1 MDKVIYQLLLILIAI
16 WEVGMCYGFC
26 NKILCFNK
34 MVDARKKILKT
45 ISIILVG
52 LLLGINRHW
61 LFSSSTML
69 IFCIIVTAYCIKIIY
84 QEKIRVILGW
94 SGIYY
99 ISLAFLDFVFAF
111 ICMEYLGNDF
121 LSVIYVEAVSLW
133 NILIYL
139 LSRLGMLALTYAL
152 KRLPGDFYKISE
164 SCANI
169 ILGFAV
175 IFYFLWK
182 RYQIVLDEMAL
193 KEREIHGIEEGV
205 SIITLMVVVLFGGS
219 LFYRY
224 LILKEETK
232 LLLMQE
238 QLMKEKFQEMMKSR
252 QAVHDMKNHVLLLQK
267 LEKEKK
273 WRELHDY
280 LQKIGESIIK
290 DTGERLTGIEEID
303 FQLNQKITEAKKK
316 NIKIGWDIPLVKEF
330 PLPTEKMI
338 ALLGNLMDNAI
349 EACERMK
356 EKDKWIKIYMKS
368 SYQLLFIK
376 IENSMEGEVK
386 KKGDHFLS
394 VKSKNDFHGYG
405 LKSVRYIVSQYD
417 GDITFQVEEGAFCVK
432 ISIFQ
437 EGETMK

>member
-1 MDKVIYQLLLILIAI
+1 MERVIYQLLLILIAM
-16 WEVGMCYGFC
+16 WEVWMCYSFC
-26 NKILCFNK
+26 DKILCLNK
-34 MVDARKKILKT
+34 VVDNRKRTLKSA
-45 ISIILVG
+45 SIVLLG

-61 LFSSSTML
+61 VFYSSIML
-69 IFCIIVTAYCIKIIY
+69 MFCIIVTSCCIKVIY
-84 QEKIRVILGW
+84 QVKIRVILGW
-94 SGIYY
+94 SSIYY
-99 ISLAFLDFVFAF
+99 VSLAFLDFIFAF

-121 LSVIYVEAVSLW
+121 LSVIYIDAVSLW
-133 NILIYL
+133 NMLIYL
-139 LSRLGMLALTYAL
+139 LSRLGMLTLIFAL
-152 KRLPGDFYKISE
+152 KGLPDDFYKISE
-164 SCANI
+164 SCSNI

-175 IFYFLWK
+175 VFYLLWR
-182 RYQIVLDEMAL
+182 RYQIVLDEMAI

-205 SIITLMVVVLFGGS
+205 SIITLLVVVLFGGS

-238 QLMKEKFQEMMKSR
+238 QLMREKFQEMMKSR

-273 WRELHDY
+273 WGELHDY
-280 LQKIGESIIK
+280 LQQIGENIIR
-290 DTGERLTGIEEID
+290 DTGEVLTGIEDVD
-303 FQLNQKITEAKKK
+303 FLLNQKIAAAEKK
-316 NIKIGWDIPLVKEF
+316 NIKIGWDIPLIKEF
-330 PLPTEKMI
+330 SLPTEKMI

-356 EKDKWIKIYMKS
+356 GKDKWIKIYMKS

-386 KKGDHFLS
+386 KQGDHFLS

-405 LKSVRYIVSQYD
+405 LKSVHYIVSQYG
-417 GDITFQVEEGAFCVK
+417 GDITCQTQEGIFCVK

-437 EGETMK
+437 EGRIMK